1 MSKPRIPPKFNE
13 KIARTAVLAIFTGKK
28 IALSNRREYNKLVG
42 LGSDLARGC
51 VMMLLAVKRGSL
63 LFLKALLIPL
73 VFIVINLFRGQTTNF
88 LGLAIGLAIVWLVF
102 IGLTY
107 LGVYDRMLR
116 FFSNDSKK

>member
-1 MSKPRIPPKFNE
+1 
-13 KIARTAVLAIFTGKK
+13 
-28 IALSNRREYNKLVG
+28 
-42 LGSDLARGC
+42 
-51 VMMLLAVKRGSL
+51 MMLLAIKRGSL

-73 VFIVINLFRGQTTNF
+73 VFIIINLFRGRTTNF